1 MLVKFGNTGFQ
12 KFLWGSN
19 WSDFLGIFFNSV
31 ITKWTACSPNT
42 QKSWREAQMTGK
54 FVILFLQKSEAEK
67 TNKMAKQSLPPFELP
82 TNFKKRDHMSCSSLV
97 ITFMIKRFR
106 QESFFFS
113 LCLFTQLQEGT
124 NDNLL
129 GVIRRK
135 ASREGPAS
143 MLFGALCYRNRNT
156 LRSWGISLDSCATLH
171 LLGFTSVKESELFLC
186 FAPFVFLGAIVL
198 TSLFPLFYGISEFQR
213 FFQPE
218 KTADISQRHHCFHRE
233 MT

>member
-1 MLVKFGNTGFQ
+1 MPKSARARLELGLCLVNDRLAHYQNKPFLKNLIVLLFQWLVQYYFCATVTNLDELTSYIIIKEEDYDMLVKFGNTGFQ
-12 KFLWGSN
+12 KFLWRSN
-19 WSDFLGIFFNSV
+19 WSDFLGIFLISV

-42 QKSWREAQMTGK
+42 QKSWREAPMTGK

-67 TNKMAKQSLPPFELP
+67 TNKMAMQSLPPFELP

-97 ITFMIKRFR
+97 ITFMIKRFQTR
-106 QESFFFS
+106 IFFFFS

-129 GVIRRK
+129 GVILRK

-156 LRSWGISLDSCATLH
+156 LRSWGISLDS
-171 LLGFTSVKESELFLC
+171 
-186 FAPFVFLGAIVL
+186 
-198 TSLFPLFYGISEFQR
+198 
-213 FFQPE
+213 
-218 KTADISQRHHCFHRE
+218 
-233 MT
+233 

>member
-12 KFLWGSN
+12 KFLWRSN

-67 TNKMAKQSLPPFELP
+67 TNKMAMQSLPPFELP

-97 ITFMIKRFR
+97 ITFMIKR
-106 QESFFFS
+106 
-113 LCLFTQLQEGT
+113 LFTQLQEGT

-129 GVIRRK
+129 GVILRK

-156 LRSWGISLDSCATLH
+156 LQSWGISLDSCATLH

-198 TSLFPLFYGISEFQR
+198 TSLFPLLYGISEFQR